1 MCLAKPSFPSL
12 PAPPPPAP
20 PPPNP
25 LVQQVGPSQ
34 VQAASQKRS
43 GLGISQL
50 LIPYKGIQP

>member
-1 MCLAKPSFPSL
+1 MCLAKPSFPKL

-25 LVQQVGPSQ
+25 LVQQLDPNSVTSAGSKK
-34 VQAASQKRS
+34 A

-50 LIPYKGIQP
+50 IIPYKGVNV